1 MLTII
6 PAKPFKAS
14 KTRLATVLSP
24 TERADLTRH
33 LLVRTIDVAAE
44 ISQVLVVSRD
54 ERVAEV
60 AKKAGAWV
68 LPEQGANLNMA
79 VSQGIA
85 WAKANEFTPVLILPL
100 DLPHLTVAELKS
112 LVDLG
117 QQTCPNIVIAPCQH
131 NTGTNALFLNPPDL
145 IVPQFGP
152 DSFAAHQAAAQASG
166 ISAHIYR
173 SPGLAFDL
181 DTPDDWWAFVSCV
194 PLESCQH
201 SC

>member
-24 TERADLTRH
+24 AERAELTRH
-33 LLVRTIDVAAE
+33 LLVRTIGIAAE
-44 ISQVLVVSRD
+44 ISQVLVISRD

-60 AKKAGAWV
+60 AQKEGVWV
-68 LPEQGANLNMA
+68 LAEQGADLNRA

-85 WAKANEFTPVLILPL
+85 WAQVNGFTRVLILPL
-100 DLPHLTVAELKS
+100 DLPRLTVAELKS

-117 QQTCPNIVIAPCQH
+117 RQTSPNIVIAPCLH

-145 IVPQFGP
+145 ILPQFGP
-152 DSFAAHQAAAQASG
+152 GSFAAHQAAAQASG
-166 ISAHIYR
+166 VPVHIYR
-173 SPGLAFDL
+173 APGLAFDL
-181 DTPDDWWAFVSCV
+181 DTPDDWWTFVSCAS
-194 PLESCQH
+194 LESRQH

>member
-24 TERADLTRH
+24 AERADLTRH
-33 LLVRTIDVAAE
+33 LLVHTIGLATD

-54 ERVAEV
+54 ERVAEA

-68 LPEQGANLNMA
+68 LAEQGADLNRA
-79 VSQGIA
+79 VSQGVA
-85 WAKANEFTPVLILPL
+85 WAQANEFTCVLILPL
-100 DLPHLTVAELKS
+100 DLPRLTVTELTS

-117 QQTCPNIVIAPCQH
+117 QRTSPNIVIAPCQH
-131 NTGTNALFLNPPDL
+131 NTGTNALFLNPPDS
-145 IVPQFGP
+145 IAPQFGP

-166 ISAHIYR
+166 VPAHIYR
-173 SPGLAFDL
+173 APGLAFDL
-181 DTPDDWWAFVSCV
+181 DTPDDWWAFVSGV
-194 PLESCQH
+194 SLEFGQH

>member
-6 PAKPFKAS
+6 PAKPFNVS

-24 TERADLTRH
+24 AQRADLTRH
-33 LLVRTIDVAAE
+33 LLVRTIGIAAE
-44 ISQVLVVSRD
+44 ISQVLVISRD

-60 AKKAGAWV
+60 AKKAGVWV
-68 LPEQGANLNMA
+68 LTEQGTDLNKA

-85 WAKANEFTPVLILPL
+85 WALANEFTRVLILPL
-100 DLPHLTVAELKS
+100 DLPRLTVTELRS

-117 QQTCPNIVIAPCQH
+117 QQTSPNIVIAPCRH

-145 IVPQFGP
+145 ILPQFGP
-152 DSFAAHQAAAQASG
+152 DSFAIHQSAAQASG
-166 ISAHIYR
+166 VPAHIFR
-173 SPGLAFDL
+173 APGLAFDL
-181 DTPDDWWAFVSCV
+181 DTAEDWRAFVSCV
-194 PLESCQH
+194 SIECYQH